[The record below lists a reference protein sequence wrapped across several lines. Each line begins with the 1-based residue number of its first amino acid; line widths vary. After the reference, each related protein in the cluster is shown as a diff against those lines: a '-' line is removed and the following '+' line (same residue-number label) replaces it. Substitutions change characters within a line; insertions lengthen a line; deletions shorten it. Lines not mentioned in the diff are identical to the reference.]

1 MHQYNE
7 KLKIIVITEDL
18 KQCQKYFN
26 LFKVLFNNN
35 IEKMRDLKHEK
46 SIYTSNSEFRFIVK
60 NESARGMKA
69 HYVLNLTQDMDFHME
84 RAMPMTTPHSSL
96 KEIEQWSELFTKL

>member
-26 LFKVLFNNN
+26 LFKVLFNNT
-35 IEKMRDLKHEK
+35 IEDMIDTKNAKRIRTNK
-46 SIYTSNSEFRFIVK
+46 SEIKFIVK
-60 NESARGMKA
+60 GESARGMKA
-69 HYVLNLTQDMDFHME
+69 HYVLNLTQDIDFHMT
-84 RAMPMTTPHSSL
+84 RARTMTTPYSSL